1 MIESMRHLLLG
12 FVITCT
18 LSQSAQATIV
28 ESLDLREMVSRS
40 ERIVRGRVAAQK
52 AYWADGRIWTDVTI
66 RVDATF
72 KGAPAQTLPASQTLI
87 VRHLGG
93 TVNGIGSRTIGE
105 VQFAPNEEVFLFLR
119 HAADA
124 YQTVGLSQGKL
135 RIVRDA
141 SGARAVG
148 NLQGAKLLGPDQPLM
163 HDLGELERSVKSLA
177 GARR

>member
-12 FVITCT
+12 LVITCT
-18 LSQSAQATIV
+18 LSQPARATVV
-28 ESLDLREMVSRS
+28 ESLDLRELVNRS
-40 ERIVRGRVAAQK
+40 ERIVRGHVAAQK

-72 KGAPAQTLPASQTLI
+72 KGAPAQTLL

-93 TVNGIGSRTIGE
+93 SVNGIGSRTIGE
-105 VQFAPNEEVFLFLR
+105 VQFAQNEEVFLFLR

-163 HDLGELERSVKSLA
+163 HDLGELERSVKSMV